1 MDCLSYSLH
10 FLRETD
16 MLINL
21 CIPECMCL
29 QTTFDFIFCQLQ
41 MTQINGTLQATCFQT
56 FYCIFRRH
64 ICFIISRIV
73 RDFAKKCHS
82 YATRKNIVMEFI
94 IKNGYFM
101 HLALG

>member
-1 MDCLSYSLH
+1 
-10 FLRETD
+10 

-41 MTQINGTLQATCFQT
+41 MTQINGILQATCFQT
-56 FYCIFRRH
+56 FYCIFLRH

-73 RDFAKKCHS
+73 RDFAKKNVILMP
-82 YATRKNIVMEFI
+82 RGKI
-94 IKNGYFM
+94 
-101 HLALG
+101 L